1 MTLLSL
7 LSTSAG
13 VGLVVLALWLLGR
26 CLDARYA
33 ARWKY
38 WVWLVL
44 AVRLVLPWNILP
56 NAAIRVPQHTANTA
70 LVQTPLPAAP
80 ETTSPAAPTPPT
92 SPAPAPVLPDPAD
105 LLAALWLT
113 GAAAVL
119 GVQLAGYLR
128 ARRRLLRNAQ
138 YPQDGPAAEALHL
151 LEPSGRVR
159 LAVCPAADSPLLLGF
174 VHPVL
179 VLPEQ
184 SFTRQE
190 LDFILRHELC
200 HYRRRDLWYKLLLAL
215 ACSLHWFNPLVWWM
229 SRQASAD
236 LELSCDDRVVR
247 DLSIPSR
254 RAYAET
260 ILSCIRPGSAPAALS
275 TAFQGGK
282 PALRRRF
289 ANLFDTRKKAAGWG
303 ALAVLAVCAV
313 LAGALLGREK
323 STQLHFAQS
332 PDRPAFTLS
341 VPLPAGWT
349 AEPEEGGYV
358 LLENGEQ
365 RGRINAYSF
374 NWFPWQGDE
383 EQAIY
388 SVMYTMSSTDWKN
401 EYTPVVQTET
411 FGTATCR
418 PVVVQDDN
426 HNAVLAH
433 STDLLTYVVVWMD
446 EVLPS
451 GRLRR
456 MAEEIAMMP
465 DQPVEQ
471 QYTPQQAAETLGEY
485 VRGVDTTNG
494 YVRRNSQ
501 GIQEYVIED
510 VGFTAY
516 MPLQNNPF
524 KCIYVKVGNT
534 DIKVVMGEVDSAA
547 EALDLLEENIQVK
560 DGKVRMLIPRAYPH
574 PENWNI
580 QITGRAEQDG
590 MSMSLH
596 FLEEVNEQR
605 SWTPGNRYNFTIP
618 ETCTELTMYVELE
631 GEERT
636 IDLLALQ
643 KPSASDGQTPED
655 GITAQ
660 PDFLTNEQMEAYEQ
674 AENVRSMLFVD
685 AVNLQFFYNWY
696 FWSGETVKV
705 EQEDGSFDYY
715 EGTQIPWEQFHADM
729 LKIFTANCF
738 DRINN
743 EGGTPRFLAAEDG
756 TVLCR
761 SGSRGTRID
770 FQKLL
775 GYRLVSQS
783 ANRVEFELVALYD
796 NSDTAAENAV
806 GAQLS
811 FPVRLVNTEDGWR
824 VDEFSSYL

>member
-56 NAAIRVPQHTANTA
+56 DTAIRVPQHTATTA
-70 LVQTPLPAAP
+70 QVQTPLPAAP
-80 ETTSPAAPTPPT
+80 ETTSPAAPTLPA

-138 YPQDGPAAEALHL
+138 YPQDGPAADALHA

-374 NWFPWQGDE
+374 NWFPWQSDE

-560 DGKVRMLIPRAYPH
+560 DGKVRMLIPGAYPH

-643 KPSASDGQTPED
+643 KPSASDGQTSED

-660 PDFLTNEQMEAYEQ
+660 PDFLTNEQMEAYGQ

-685 AVNLQFFYNWY
+685 AVNLQFFYNCT
-696 FWSGETVKV
+696 FWTGETVKV
-705 EQEDGSFDYY
+705 EQEDGAFAYY

-743 EGGTPRFLAAEDG
+743 AGGTPRFLAADDG

>member
-13 VGLVVLALWLLGR
+13 VGIVVLALWLLGR
-26 CLDARYA
+26 RLDARYA

-56 NAAIRVPQHTANTA
+56 DTAISVPQHTSNTA
-70 LVQTPLPAAP
+70 LVQTPVQAVP
-80 ETTSPAAPTPPT
+80 EEIQPTLTESTRP
-92 SPAPAPVLPDPAD
+92 SAPAPAPVLPNPAD
-105 LLAALWLT
+105 LLAALWLV

-119 GVQLAGYLR
+119 AVQLAGYAR
-128 ARRRLLRNAQ
+128 ARRKLLKNAQ
-138 YPQDGPAAEALHL
+138 YPREGQAANALHRL
-151 LEPSGRVR
+151 DPSGRVR
-159 LAVCPAADSPLLLGF
+159 LAVCPAADSPLLLGYLR
-174 VHPVL
+174 PVL

-184 SFTRQE
+184 NFTGQE
-190 LDFILRHELC
+190 LDFILCHELC

-247 DLSIPSR
+247 DLNISSR

-260 ILSCIRPGSAPAALS
+260 ILSCIRPGGAPAALS

-289 ANLFDTRKKAAGWG
+289 TNLFDTRKKAAGWG

-323 STQLHFAQS
+323 STQLHFEQS
-332 PDRPAFTLS
+332 SDRPAFTLS

-374 NWFPWQGDE
+374 NWFPWQSDE
-383 EQAIY
+383 EQPIY

-401 EYTPVVQTET
+401 EYTPVVQTAT

-456 MAEEIAMMP
+456 MAEEIAMTP

-471 QYTPQQAAETLGEY
+471 QYTPQQAVETLGEY
-485 VRGVDTTNG
+485 VRGVDTMNG

-534 DIKVVMGEVDSAA
+534 DTKVVMGEVDFAA

-560 DGKVRMLIPRAYPH
+560 DGKVRVMVPPAYPY

-580 QITGRAEQDG
+580 HISGRAEQDG

-596 FLEEVNEQR
+596 FLEEINER
-605 SWTPGNRYNFTIP
+605 HSWTPGNRYNFEIP
-618 ETCTELTMYVELE
+618 ESCTELTMHVQLE

-636 IDLLALQ
+636 IDLLALNE
-643 KPSASDGQTPED
+643 ASEED
-655 GITAQ
+655 
-660 PDFLTNEQMEAYEQ
+660 
-674 AENVRSMLFVD
+674 
-685 AVNLQFFYNWY
+685 
-696 FWSGETVKV
+696 
-705 EQEDGSFDYY
+705 
-715 EGTQIPWEQFHADM
+715 
-729 LKIFTANCF
+729 
-738 DRINN
+738 
-743 EGGTPRFLAAEDG
+743 
-756 TVLCR
+756 
-761 SGSRGTRID
+761 
-770 FQKLL
+770 LL
-775 GYRLVSQS
+775 
-783 ANRVEFELVALYD
+783 
-796 NSDTAAENAV
+796 
-806 GAQLS
+806 
-811 FPVRLVNTEDGWR
+811 
-824 VDEFSSYL
+824 